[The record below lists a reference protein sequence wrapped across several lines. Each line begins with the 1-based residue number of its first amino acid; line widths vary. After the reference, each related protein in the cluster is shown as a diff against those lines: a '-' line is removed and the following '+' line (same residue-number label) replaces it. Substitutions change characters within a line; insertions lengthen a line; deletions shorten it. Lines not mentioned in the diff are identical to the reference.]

1 MHRAPLTFLVTLLLV
16 CSIRLLGVQKADTIT
31 PAKAKEWEVYST
43 QLQELKK
50 SGRAAYSNE
59 EKREKAVIARRRLPL
74 IT

>member
-1 MHRAPLTFLVTLLLV
+1 
-16 CSIRLLGVQKADTIT
+16 VQKADTIT